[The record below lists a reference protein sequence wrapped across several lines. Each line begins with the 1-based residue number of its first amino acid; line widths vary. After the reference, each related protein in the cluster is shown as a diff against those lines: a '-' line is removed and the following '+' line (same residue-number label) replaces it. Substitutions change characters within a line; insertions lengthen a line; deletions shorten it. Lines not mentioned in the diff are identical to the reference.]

1 MISSFSQIVL
11 QFLKFFVCWLLGVT
25 TMVNPLKEME
35 LLRRVKKEEEEEEQ
49 EEEDEKEEQETIA
62 SASKKAESS
71 ESSSV
76 VASGVPQDGS
86 LGRPFEKQKM
96 QESFERHHHH
106 VTGAG
111 GVEVEENSEDTLPT
125 VSGFMDSGGGGEGMD
140 QDQSPLLG
148 KHHNG
153 RSEEIQQE
161 STSSKAAAAAASSS
175 ETVEVAAQT
184 VKEMEV
190 KYAAYMRHDIYGNW
204 GMNSV
209 PVLEKVK
216 LLLALL
222 TLCPIRFCLLLF
234 FLVVFYLICK
244 VCTLRVV
251 ASSNDEGQESF
262 AHMTGARRAIVVRS
276 GRFLARVMLFV
287 FGFYNIHVDHRTP
300 DRQLLHL
307 GAAASSHE
315 RKDDEEEEEEEQFGA
330 IVSNHVSYLDILYH
344 MSASFP
350 SFVAKRSVGKLPL
363 VGLISKCLGCVYVQ
377 RESKSSDFKG
387 VSGKI
392 LQYSCSCWRVWLDDL
407 SL

>member
-11 QFLKFFVCWLLGVT
+11 QFLKFFGCWLLGVT

-35 LLRRVKKEEEEEEQ
+35 LLRRVKKEEEEEE

-62 SASKKAESS
+62 SASKKT
-71 ESSSV
+71 ESSSSA
-76 VASGVPQDGS
+76 VAAGVPQDGS

-96 QESFERHHHH
+96 QESFERHHHR

-161 STSSKAAAAAASSS
+161 STSSKAAASSS
-175 ETVEVAAQT
+175 EAVGVAAQT

-190 KYAAYMRHDIYGNW
+190 KYAAYMRHDMYGNW

-300 DRQLLHL
+300 DQQLLHL

-315 RKDDEEEEEEEQFGA
+315 RK
-330 IVSNHVSYLDILYH
+330 VSTCTSRRHYMCNS
-344 MSASFP
+344 
-350 SFVAKRSVGKLPL
+350 
-363 VGLISKCLGCVYVQ
+363 
-377 RESKSSDFKG
+377 
-387 VSGKI
+387 
-392 LQYSCSCWRVWLDDL
+392 
-407 SL
+407 

>member
-1 MISSFSQIVL
+1 MISSFSRIVL
-11 QFLKFFVCWLLGVT
+11 QFLKFFGCWLLGVT

-35 LLRRVKKEEEEEEQ
+35 LLRRVKKEEQEEE
-49 EEEDEKEEQETIA
+49 EEEDEKEEQEMIA

-71 ESSSV
+71 SSSA
-76 VASGVPQDGS
+76 VAGGVPQDGS

-96 QESFERHHHH
+96 QESFERHSHH

-111 GVEVEENSEDTLPT
+111 GVEVEENSDDTLPT
-125 VSGFMDSGGGGEGMD
+125 VSGFMDSGGGGGEGMD

-153 RSEEIQQE
+153 RSEEIQEE
-161 STSSKAAAAAASSS
+161 STSSKAAAGSSS
-175 ETVEVAAQT
+175 EAVEVAAQT

-190 KYAAYMRHDIYGNW
+190 KYAAYMRHDMYGNW

-222 TLCPIRFCLLLF
+222 ILCPIRFCLLLF

-287 FGFYNIHVDHRTP
+287 FGFYNIHVVHRTP

-315 RKDDEEEEEEEQFGA
+315 RT
-330 IVSNHVSYLDILYH
+330 VST
-344 MSASFP
+344 
-350 SFVAKRSVGKLPL
+350 
-363 VGLISKCLGCVYVQ
+363 C
-377 RESKSSDFKG
+377 SSRHHYMCN
-387 VSGKI
+387 S
-392 LQYSCSCWRVWLDDL
+392 
-407 SL
+407 

>member
-1 MISSFSQIVL
+1 
-11 QFLKFFVCWLLGVT
+11 
-25 TMVNPLKEME
+25 
-35 LLRRVKKEEEEEEQ
+35 
-49 EEEDEKEEQETIA
+49 
-62 SASKKAESS
+62 
-71 ESSSV
+71 
-76 VASGVPQDGS
+76 
-86 LGRPFEKQKM
+86 
-96 QESFERHHHH
+96 
-106 VTGAG
+106 
-111 GVEVEENSEDTLPT
+111 
-125 VSGFMDSGGGGEGMD
+125 MD

-161 STSSKAAAAAASSS
+161 STSSKAAAASSSS
-175 ETVEVAAQT
+175 EAVEVAAQT

-190 KYAAYMRHDIYGNW
+190 KYAAYMRHDMYGNW

-234 FLVVFYLICK
+234 FLVLFYLICK

-387 VSGKI
+387 VSALVSERLQAAYGDPTAPAVLLFPEGTTTNGEHLLPFKTGAFLAQTPVKPVI
-392 LQYSCSCWRVWLDDL
+392 LKYPYKRFSPAWDTISGFRHLVILMCQFVNHMEVIQLPVYSPSEKELTDPKLYANNVRAQMALEGNLTMSDIGL
-407 SL
+407 YEKRIFHSALLRTRFPIAPAPEESFTRTQSN

>member
-1 MISSFSQIVL
+1 MISSFSLIVL
-11 QFLKFFVCWLLGVT
+11 QFLKFFGCWLLGVT

-35 LLRRVKKEEEEEEQ
+35 LLRRVKKEEEE
-49 EEEDEKEEQETIA
+49 DEKDEQETIA

-71 ESSSV
+71 SSSAAA
-76 VASGVPQDGS
+76 VAAGVPQDGS

-96 QESFERHHHH
+96 QESFERHHHR
-106 VTGAG
+106 VTDAG

-125 VSGFMDSGGGGEGMD
+125 VSGFMDSGGGGGGEGMD

-161 STSSKAAAAAASSS
+161 STSSKAAAASSS
-175 ETVEVAAQT
+175 EGVEVAAQT

-190 KYAAYMRHDIYGNW
+190 KYAAYMRHDMYGNW

-287 FGFYNIHVDHRTP
+287 FGFYNIHVVHRTP

-315 RKDDEEEEEEEQFGA
+315 RN
-330 IVSNHVSYLDILYH
+330 VST
-344 MSASFP
+344 
-350 SFVAKRSVGKLPL
+350 
-363 VGLISKCLGCVYVQ
+363 C
-377 RESKSSDFKG
+377 SSHHHYMCN
-387 VSGKI
+387 S
-392 LQYSCSCWRVWLDDL
+392 
-407 SL
+407 

>member
-76 VASGVPQDGS
+76 VAAGVHQDGS
-86 LGRPFEKQKM
+86 LGRPFEK
-96 QESFERHHHH
+96 HHHR

-111 GVEVEENSEDTLPT
+111 GVEVEVEENSEDTLPT

-161 STSSKAAAAAASSS
+161 STSSKAAAAASSS
-175 ETVEVAAQT
+175 EAVEVAAQT
-184 VKEMEV
+184 VNEMEV

-251 ASSNDEGQESF
+251 AASNDEGQESF

-315 RKDDEEEEEEEQFGA
+315 RK
-330 IVSNHVSYLDILYH
+330 VNTCSSHHSY
-344 MSASFP
+344 MCNS
-350 SFVAKRSVGKLPL
+350 
-363 VGLISKCLGCVYVQ
+363 
-377 RESKSSDFKG
+377 
-387 VSGKI
+387 
-392 LQYSCSCWRVWLDDL
+392 
-407 SL
+407 

>member
-11 QFLKFFVCWLLGVT
+11 QFLKFFGCWLLGVT

-35 LLRRVKKEEEEEEQ
+35 LLRRVKKEEEEEE
-49 EEEDEKEEQETIA
+49 EEDEKEEQETIA

-76 VASGVPQDGS
+76 VAAAGVPQDGS

-96 QESFERHHHH
+96 QESFERHHHR

-125 VSGFMDSGGGGEGMD
+125 VSGFMDSGVGGGGEGMD

-161 STSSKAAAAAASSS
+161 STSSKAAAASSSS
-175 ETVEVAAQT
+175 EAVEVAAQT

-190 KYAAYMRHDIYGNW
+190 KYAAYMRHDMYGNW

-234 FLVVFYLICK
+234 FLVLFYLICK

-315 RKDDEEEEEEEQFGA
+315 RK
-330 IVSNHVSYLDILYH
+330 VNTCSSHHY
-344 MSASFP
+344 
-350 SFVAKRSVGKLPL
+350 
-363 VGLISKCLGCVYVQ
+363 YVCN
-377 RESKSSDFKG
+377 S
-387 VSGKI
+387 
-392 LQYSCSCWRVWLDDL
+392 
-407 SL
+407 

>member
-11 QFLKFFVCWLLGVT
+11 QFLKFFGCWLLGVT

-35 LLRRVKKEEEEEEQ
+35 LLRRVKKEEEE
-49 EEEDEKEEQETIA
+49 DEKDEQETIA

-71 ESSSV
+71 SSSSSSSSAA
-76 VASGVPQDGS
+76 VAAGVPQDGS

-96 QESFERHHHH
+96 QESFERHHHR

-111 GVEVEENSEDTLPT
+111 GAEVEENSEDTLPT
-125 VSGFMDSGGGGEGMD
+125 VSGFMDSGGGGGEGMD

-161 STSSKAAAAAASSS
+161 STSSKAAAASSS
-175 ETVEVAAQT
+175 EGVEVAAQT

-190 KYAAYMRHDIYGNW
+190 KYAAYMRHDMYGNW

-287 FGFYNIHVDHRTP
+287 FGFYNIHVVHRTP

-315 RKDDEEEEEEEQFGA
+315 RK
-330 IVSNHVSYLDILYH
+330 VST
-344 MSASFP
+344 
-350 SFVAKRSVGKLPL
+350 
-363 VGLISKCLGCVYVQ
+363 C
-377 RESKSSDFKG
+377 SSHHHYMCN
-387 VSGKI
+387 S
-392 LQYSCSCWRVWLDDL
+392 
-407 SL
+407 

>member
-1 MISSFSQIVL
+1 MISSFSRIVL
-11 QFLKFFVCWLLGVT
+11 QFLKFFGCWLLGVT

-35 LLRRVKKEEEEEEQ
+35 LLRRVKKE

-76 VASGVPQDGS
+76 VAAGVPEDGS
-86 LGRPFEKQKM
+86 LGRPFEKQ
-96 QESFERHHHH
+96 HHR

-111 GVEVEENSEDTLPT
+111 GLEVEENSEDTLPT
-125 VSGFMDSGGGGEGMD
+125 VSGFMDSGGGGGEGMD

-175 ETVEVAAQT
+175 EAVEVAAQT

-315 RKDDEEEEEEEQFGA
+315 RK
-330 IVSNHVSYLDILYH
+330 VNT
-344 MSASFP
+344 
-350 SFVAKRSVGKLPL
+350 
-363 VGLISKCLGCVYVQ
+363 C
-377 RESKSSDFKG
+377 SSHHYYMCN
-387 VSGKI
+387 S
-392 LQYSCSCWRVWLDDL
+392 
-407 SL
+407 